1 MATKGKL
8 IHRQAFSST
17 FIAGMHALRMGAIPG
32 RTACCDALGL
42 DSTALQLIIL
52 FCNFEGLRHTQ
63 KPKYIEY
70 LVKYV
75 QSHIQAGPALMQANC
90 PSARGHRPV
99 CTLGRPRTAHTYQQ
113 VKKIT
118 SSSQPGR
125 LDIRLSIMVKF
136 LHPLHACI

>member
-8 IHRQAFSST
+8 VHRQAFSST

-52 FCNFEGLRHTQ
+52 ICNCEGLRHAQ
-63 KPKYIEY
+63 KPKYYEY

-90 PSARGHRPV
+90 PTGAVHVVTTSVHCRTSPHCSYLPISQEGHIVPAS
-99 CTLGRPRTAHTYQQ
+99 LAG
-113 VKKIT
+113 
-118 SSSQPGR
+118 
-125 LDIRLSIMVKF
+125 
-136 LHPLHACI
+136 